1 MSQLLRFA
9 GFLIVCFF
17 FSLNVPAQSRWTF
30 VGITDDYSF
39 WYVDETVQ
47 KKSAKVVSAWEKVI
61 HEDKSYSLA
70 LSEWK
75 CSAKKK
81 RLMQVHNFAPSGDAL
96 SRGTRPLP
104 WRYVVPDSVEEKT
117 SEIVCNSDERK
128 IGKLNKEDPTAK
140 FLTAWVIVKATDLM
154 SKPDPGS
161 DIVREVSSGEKFIM
175 VSNQAIGDWYLVLDL
190 KTNSRG
196 WLNVREV
203 KLIEAKKTLEENKM
217 NRK

>member
-1 MSQLLRFA
+1 MSRLLRFA
-9 GFLIVCFF
+9 GFLIVCSFF
-17 FSLNVPAQSRWTF
+17 YLSVPAQSRWTF

-39 WYVDETVQ
+39 WYVDETVR
-47 KKSAKVVSAWEKVI
+47 KKSAKVVSTWEKII

-81 RLMQVHNFAPSGDAL
+81 RLMQVHNFAPNGDAL
-96 SRGTRPLP
+96 GRGTRPLP
-104 WRYVVPDSVEEKT
+104 WRYIVPDSVEEKT

-128 IGKLNKEDPTAK
+128 TGKLNNEDPTAK
-140 FLTAWVIVKATDLM
+140 FLTVRVIVKAADLM
-154 SKPDPGS
+154 NKPDPGS
-161 DIVREVSSGEKFIM
+161 DIVRKVFFGEKFIM

-196 WLNVREV
+196 WLNVQEV
-203 KLIEAKKTLEENKM
+203 KLIEAKKLSKKTK
-217 NRK
+217 